1 MLFKTTEIGR
11 DFVQGRVFA
20 ISQQKKQKK
29 SHVKNAEKLFQQE
42 EAEQKK
48 LKQAMAMSIF
58 AQQTVQKL
66 EKFTPA

>member
-29 SHVKNAEKLFQQE
+29 SHVKNAEKLFYQE
-42 EAEQKK
+42 EAGQKK
-48 LKQAMAMSIF
+48 SKQLMAKSIF
-58 AQQTVQKL
+58 AQQTVQRL